1 MPHRGQRACEL
12 DHTAV
17 GPAEA
22 WRSVIP
28 LRHLRNQAS
37 APIFQ
42 LPLAPHFYVIADI
55 AISSART

>member
-1 MPHRGQRACEL
+1 MPHRRPRTCEL

-17 GPAEA
+17 EPAEA
-22 WRSVIP
+22 WRSIIP

-42 LPLAPHFYVIADI
+42 PPLAPHVYVIADI